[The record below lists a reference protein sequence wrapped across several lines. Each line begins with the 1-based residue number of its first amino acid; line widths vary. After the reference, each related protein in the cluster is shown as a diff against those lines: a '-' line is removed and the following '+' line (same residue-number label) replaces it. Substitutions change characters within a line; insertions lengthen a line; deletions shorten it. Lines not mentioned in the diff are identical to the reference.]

1 MVFLH
6 YNSYNHGR
14 YDEGRSMKLGII
26 CTLHPSGIVSD
37 SSVQFPGNRTLYRV
51 PGCNYLLTASPSH
64 WAFVKSS

>member
-1 MVFLH
+1 
-6 YNSYNHGR
+6 
-14 YDEGRSMKLGII
+14 MKLGII